1 MVILEWLII
10 SRIIVIKEFV
20 LGKCFMLPSKFCEF
34 LSDVFPLLRSYL
46 GGLVI
51 CNKVRSVSL
60 NLQSFT
66 DKRTYRRQRG
76 DTTSDTGE
84 KFVQFIQGKIIIVI
98 FIVSLEKLAN
108 IVQMGRG
115 HRNLR
120 KR

>member
-51 CNKVRSVSL
+51 CNKV
-60 NLQSFT
+60 SFP
-66 DKRTYRRQRG
+66 KSPKFHRQKDVPQATR
-76 DTTSDTGE
+76 
-84 KFVQFIQGKIIIVI
+84 
-98 FIVSLEKLAN
+98 
-108 IVQMGRG
+108 
-115 HRNLR
+115 
-120 KR
+120 